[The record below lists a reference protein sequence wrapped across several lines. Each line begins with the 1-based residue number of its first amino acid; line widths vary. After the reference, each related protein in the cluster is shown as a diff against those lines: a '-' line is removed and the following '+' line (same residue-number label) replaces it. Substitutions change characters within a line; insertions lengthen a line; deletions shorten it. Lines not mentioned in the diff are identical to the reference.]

1 MLLRVP
7 LSHVGVENL
16 TMRAMDDGMSKYVG
30 PQEVNVLPEHVPL
43 FGVQP
48 PMGTPI
54 KTPVTAPRQPA

>member
-7 LSHVGVENL
+7 LSHVGVENW

-43 FGVQP
+43 FGVQLALGP
-48 PMGTPI
+48 T
-54 KTPVTAPRQPA
+54 KACVTAPRQPL